1 MDCKPL
7 STAVR
12 QATSQY
18 PGPKHKGNLTMSA
31 NPMIAGMLK
40 TMGIDPAAVAK
51 MGGDI
56 GAAFAKLTAA
66 ADRHTA
72 MLETMFE
79 EMAMQSAKIDAIM
92 DRLEIARPMTA
103 VEETIIAN
111 GVAQHIAL
119 LGKDGNV

>member
-1 MDCKPL
+1 
-7 STAVR
+7 
-12 QATSQY
+12 
-18 PGPKHKGNLTMSA
+18 MS
-31 NPMIAGMLK
+31 NPMITNMLK

-72 MLETMFE
+72 MLETIFE